1 MMGKRRHAKEAMMK
15 RTSTMETA
23 RMMTSRPRQTM
34 IKVITNGP
42 FIAIILK
49 KNIKSMRKMNNISTI
64 INIIDSMISNI
75 NIDINSIW
83 NNNTLDVSI
92 NKNKIHN
99 NIIRIK

>member
-1 MMGKRRHAKEAMMK
+1 
-15 RTSTMETA
+15 
-23 RMMTSRPRQTM
+23 M

-99 NIIRIK
+99 IIIRIK